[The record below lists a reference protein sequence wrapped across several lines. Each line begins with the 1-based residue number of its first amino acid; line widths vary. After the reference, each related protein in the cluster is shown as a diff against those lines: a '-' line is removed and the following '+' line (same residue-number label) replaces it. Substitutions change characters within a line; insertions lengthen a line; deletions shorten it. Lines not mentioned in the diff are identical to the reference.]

1 MTTPAQTRFDLP
13 DGGGL
18 VLTDPQGDRCPGVI
32 RRLDADG
39 RVLWSGAADDEDL
52 FIDVELAGDAVVAT
66 SWRGQSWRIALVDG
80 VVLSRTFV
88 K

>member
-1 MTTPAQTRFDLP
+1 MTRPVQTRFDLP

-18 VLTDPQGDRCPGVI
+18 VLTDPQGDRTPGVV
-32 RRLDADG
+32 RRLDADD
-39 RVLWSGAADDEDL
+39 RVLWSTAADAEDL

-66 SWRGQSWRIALVDG
+66 SWRGQSWRLALTDG
-80 VVLSRTFV
+80 AVLSRTFV